1 MKRGLLLAVALLIT
15 GFLSAQDMQMDH
27 SHGNSNLDI
36 TFWFGLMEL
45 PFLFLCVYFAFKTAI
60 ALKGGIFGNGMKL
73 MAWGFLVMAIGH
85 MHMQL
90 DHLFGINIFNSLLGY
105 TGGNLAWFIALVVT
119 WSLSGLGFYSI
130 YKASSGN
137 K

>member
-1 MKRGLLLAVALLIT
+1 MKKSLFLATALLT
-15 GFLSAQDMQMDH
+15 AGFLSAQNVPMDH
-27 SHGNSNLDI
+27 HRNSNLDI
-36 TFWFGLMEL
+36 TLWFGLMEL

-60 ALKGGIFGNGMKL
+60 ALKGGIFGRGMKL

-105 TGGNLAWFIALVVT
+105 VGGNLAWFIALVVT

-130 YKASSGN
+130 YKASSGS